1 MDGAVDHIESVPES
15 FIHRTDSVQL
25 SVVRTHYSAVV
36 ANQLLARIAEISQ
49 LLIVEEALLLGLRVK
64 RVHASSSWS
73 SKGWMAHG
81 ETCPC

>member
-25 SVVRTHYSAVV
+25 SVVWAHYCAVV
-36 ANQLLARIAEISQ
+36 ANQLLARITEISQ
-49 LLIVEEALLLGLRVK
+49 LLIVEEALLLGLWVE
-64 RVHASSSWS
+64 RVHASSSGS
-73 SKGWMAHG
+73 SEGWVAHR